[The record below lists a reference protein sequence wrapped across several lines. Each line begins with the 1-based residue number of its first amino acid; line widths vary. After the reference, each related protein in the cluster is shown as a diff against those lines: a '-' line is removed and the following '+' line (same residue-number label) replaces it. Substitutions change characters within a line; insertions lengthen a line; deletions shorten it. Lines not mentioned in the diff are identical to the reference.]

1 MRNSPWKSSD
11 STSQGITLYERGDS
25 EAAIKV
31 LREAVRKS
39 KGDAKAWHYL
49 GLAFVR
55 QGNLKA
61 GRESL
66 GKAIDLRA
74 KPLSQEFYRGDGELR
89 DDQVVK
95 LKDLLRDQIE
105 GQSKLLEIL
114 TDKQELEK
122 GQLNLETWKIEADC
136 VEQNTK
142 PAADGHTVLSKNDMR
157 IQKPRILFKAEPAFP
172 EAARQAKAS
181 GGVILRAI
189 FAPDGSV
196 RNIEVVQSSG
206 YGMTEEAIKV
216 ANLVRFQPASICGKP
231 VNFPIQLEY
240 SFVTQDR

>member
-1 MRNSPWKSSD
+1 L
-11 STSQGITLYERGDS
+11 Q
-25 EAAIKV
+25 
-31 LREAVRKS
+31 
-39 KGDAKAWHYL
+39 
-49 GLAFVR
+49 
-55 QGNLKA
+55 
-61 GRESL
+61 
-66 GKAIDLRA
+66 
-74 KPLSQEFYRGDGELR
+74 
-89 DDQVVK
+89 
-95 LKDLLRDQIE
+95 
-105 GQSKLLEIL
+105 LEIL

-142 PAADGHTVLSKNDMR
+142 PAADGPTVLSKNDMK

-172 EAARQAKAS
+172 DAARQAKAS

-216 ANLVRFQPASICGKP
+216 ANLVRFRPGSICGKP
-231 VNFPIQLEY
+231 VNFAIQLEY